1 MHNLHSS
8 TTPHVVK
15 DKMLA
20 KAELLVR
27 NSGLILATATK
38 VVCTFFEMLYYVEDN
53 FDVDNILAMNHA
65 EKAMNLIN
73 SVKNFETKYN
83 VNFLSV

>member
-1 MHNLHSS
+1 
-8 TTPHVVK
+8 
-15 DKMLA
+15 
-20 KAELLVR
+20 
-27 NSGLILATATK
+27 
-38 VVCTFFEMLYYVEDN
+38 MLYYVEDN